1 MSRQENRLPRKARLD
16 AEGAIHHV
24 IVRGIERRR
33 IFDDDGDRR
42 NFVSRLAA
50 VAVETETTI
59 YAWALL
65 PNHAHA
71 LIRSGP
77 LGISKFMRRLLTG
90 YAVSYNRRH
99 ERQGYL
105 FQNRYKSILCEEE
118 AYFKELIRYIH
129 LNPLRAGLVHDLGG
143 LDSYP
148 WCGHAFVE
156 NGSEYPWHDV
166 SFVLSRFGARR
177 GEARRHYR
185 EFLEEGI
192 RDESAG
198 GKRRTWKA
206 DWSLLDWIKGIGRSG
221 EGIEQERDGRI
232 LGSER
237 FIVRLQSEKQT
248 VPKAVVKP
256 LEAWV
261 RERCEEA
268 GVSVQE
274 LAAGSRRAIV
284 TALRVRL
291 VFELTNHPGVTLT
304 NMAPLLG
311 ITRAGI
317 YKILERKTGA

>member
-1 MSRQENRLPRKARLD
+1 MSRQENHLPRKARLD

-33 IFDDDGDRR
+33 IFDDDGDRS
-42 NFVSRLAA
+42 NFISRLAT
-50 VAVETETTI
+50 VAVETETAI

-90 YAVSYNRRH
+90 YAVYFNRRH

-118 AYFKELIRYIH
+118 PYFRELIRYIH
-129 LNPLRAGLVHDLGG
+129 LNPLRAGLVDSLTA
-143 LDSYP
+143 LDRYP
-148 WCGHAFVE
+148 WCGHAFMI
-156 NGSEYPWHDV
+156 NGSEYSWHDV

-177 GEARRHYR
+177 GEARRNYR
-185 EFLEEGI
+185 AFLEEGI

-198 GKRRTWKA
+198 GKRGTWKA
-206 DWSLLDWIKGIGRSG
+206 DWSLLDWMKVIGRAS
-221 EGIEQERDGRI
+221 ERIEQEMDGRI

-237 FIVRLQSEKQT
+237 FIVRLQSKKQM
-248 VPKAVVKP
+248 VPTAVVKP
-256 LEAWV
+256 LDEWV

-291 VFELTNHPGVTLT
+291 VFELMNHPGVTLT
-304 NMAPLLG
+304 NMASLLG
-311 ITRAGI
+311 VTRAGI
-317 YKILERKTGA
+317 YKILERKAGA